1 MDLKTRLKNIL
12 RMCGHAMVSTIHERL
27 DRIEARSSEVEASL
41 LQASIHTIET
51 LREMNH
57 AVVAESSDGRVYTAE
72 LALMEFLYSHLPGRT
87 AVDIAAN
94 EGDVS
99 KALLDTGF
107 EVYAFEPDAARFERL
122 ERRLGGRSGFH
133 LFRAAVG
140 NVAPQG
146 EIREERTHHTALHP
160 DVALQVQATSAIAES
175 RTTLGHLC
183 REGILPEH
191 VSLMCIESG
200 ESSLEVIRG
209 MGTCN
214 YPVVVATYSESD
226 GAGRRP
232 VSNVEALVAEIKKRG
247 YPWHIVLY
255 RVEDRGRVAFFS
267 NYSHTI
273 PNSSGHVFFFRDHNA
288 FARAQEWCSAICP
301 ATYFKPGRAMP
312 KDVNGADPSRT

>member
-1 MDLKTRLKNIL
+1 MDLKTHLKNIL

-27 DRIEARSSEVEASL
+27 DRIEARSNEVEASL

-72 LALMEFLYSHLPGRT
+72 LALMEFLYSHLPSRT

-94 EGDVS
+94 EGDLS

-107 EVYAFEPDAARFERL
+107 EVYAFEADAARFDRL
-122 ERRLGGRSGFH
+122 ERRLGGRYGFH

-140 NVAPQG
+140 NVAPR
-146 EIREERTHHTALHP
+146 EESREERAHHTAVHP
-160 DVALQVQATSAIAES
+160 DMAIQVQATRAITES
-175 RTTLGHLC
+175 RTTLERLC
-183 REGILPEH
+183 RERVLPED

-200 ESSLEVIRG
+200 ESCLEVIRG
-209 MGTCN
+209 MGACA
-214 YPVVVATYSESD
+214 YPVVVATYSGSD
-226 GAGRRP
+226 GGRP

-312 KDVNGADPSRT
+312 KDVNGPDRLPT

>member
-140 NVAPQG
+140 NVARQG

-214 YPVVVATYSESD
+214 YPVVVATYSGSD
-226 GAGRRP
+226 GAGGVR
-232 VSNVEALVAEIKKRG
+232 
-247 YPWHIVLY
+247 Y
-255 RVEDRGRVAFFS
+255 RTWKLWWQRSKNAATHGTSCSIAWKIEDAWRFFR
-267 NYSHTI
+267 TI
-273 PNSSGHVFFFRDHNA
+273 ATPSPILPAMCFSSG
-288 FARAQEWCSAICP
+288 I
-301 ATYFKPGRAMP
+301 TM
-312 KDVNGADPSRT
+312 PSRARKRVGDLSGNVF